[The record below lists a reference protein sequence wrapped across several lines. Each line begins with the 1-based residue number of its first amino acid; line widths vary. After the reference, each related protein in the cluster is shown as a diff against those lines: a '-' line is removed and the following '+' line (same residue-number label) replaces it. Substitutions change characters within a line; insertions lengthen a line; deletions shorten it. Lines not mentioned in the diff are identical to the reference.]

1 MNIKQNLVKV
11 GVVAS
16 TIAGTFSAF
25 AIRAFAAADA
35 DVAAM
40 VTATGTS
47 LKENLLSGLT
57 TAVPLIVAV
66 ASIFWAYKFISRKIK
81 GSAH

>member
-11 GVVAS
+11 GA
-16 TIAGTFSAF
+16 IAATVSATFGGLAL
-25 AIRAFAAADA
+25 RAFAAADA

-40 VTATGTS
+40 VTTTGAS

-57 TAVPLIVAV
+57 TAVPLIVGTSV
-66 ASIFWAYKFISRKIK
+66 VFWAYKFISRKIK